1 MRFQKHADNPI
12 LSANPS
18 NEWESLCVLNPA
30 VWKEDGR
37 YRMLYRA
44 AGHDETHR
52 IHLGLAES
60 EDGIHFTRMSDQP
73 VLSPQDDGPDGGC
86 IEDPRLVQFEG
97 WYYLTYAARAYPPGQ
112 YWSPDWHPMYEA
124 PPAGPHFLLKNNTL
138 THLAVSRDLRSWKRL
153 GRMTDSRFD
162 NRDVILFPERIGGRF
177 VRLSRPMEWAGEGY
191 GCLIPSIWISFS
203 DDLMEWH
210 DEKILL
216 TGEQWW
222 EDKKIGGSTPPIRTR
237 AGWLHL
243 YHGVDSKQGAYR
255 VGAVLLDLE
264 HPDVVL
270 ARTRDFLMEPEHPY
284 ETEGYYNGCVFPTG
298 IAQSGDTLFIY
309 YGAADQFCCVATCS
323 LEELLAHMLE
333 K

>member
-1 MRFQKHADNPI
+1 
-12 LSANPS
+12 
-18 NEWESLCVLNPA
+18 
-30 VWKEDGR
+30 
-37 YRMLYRA
+37 
-44 AGHDETHR
+44 
-52 IHLGLAES
+52 
-60 EDGIHFTRMSDQP
+60 
-73 VLSPQDDGPDGGC
+73 
-86 IEDPRLVQFEG
+86 
-97 WYYLTYAARAYPPGQ
+97 
-112 YWSPDWHPMYEA
+112 
-124 PPAGPHFLLKNNTL
+124 
-138 THLAVSRDLRSWKRL
+138 
-153 GRMTDSRFD
+153 
-162 NRDVILFPERIGGRF
+162 
-177 VRLSRPMEWAGEGY
+177 
-191 GCLIPSIWISFS
+191 
-203 DDLMEWH
+203 MEWH